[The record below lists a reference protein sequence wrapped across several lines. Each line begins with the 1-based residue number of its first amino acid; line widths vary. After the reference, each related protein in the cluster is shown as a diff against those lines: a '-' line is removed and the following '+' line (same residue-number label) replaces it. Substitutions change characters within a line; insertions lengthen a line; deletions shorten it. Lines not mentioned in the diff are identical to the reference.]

1 MTEPYL
7 GEIRMFGGNFAPRGW
22 VMCDGQLVSIAE
34 NDALYN
40 LLGTT
45 YGGDGSTRSACPT
58 CAAGFRPTRAPR
70 TARPTSWASWP
81 DPRASP

>member
-22 VMCDGQLVSIAE
+22 VMCDGQLLSIAE

-45 YGGDGSTRSACPT
+45 YGGDGVNTFGCS
-58 CAAGFRPTRAPR
+58 RP
-70 TARPTSWASWP
+70 ARPGSDPPGLEERP
-81 DPRASP
+81 DLRHGPVGRLRASP